1 MYIYSVRQKKGTD
14 ILLCACLLIL
24 VPEICSRA
32 DRQTDKQTDRQ
43 TDMVITIL
51 RSPIAGGVTTV
62 ASEHDSNNIPIE
74 RASQSTTTFPPPLC
88 REPFCAELHTRAVN
102 VTLLAFARAERR
114 AAPCSNRSISPARR
128 AHSSKPAAAA
138 ECGGSMMG
146 QTRVVHGSILCDPI
160 QPNPSAD

>member
-1 MYIYSVRQKKGTD
+1 
-14 ILLCACLLIL
+14 
-24 VPEICSRA
+24 
-32 DRQTDKQTDRQ
+32 
-43 TDMVITIL
+43 MVITIL

-160 QPNPSAD
+160 QPNPWVNPTHGQLWGVLRGQMSFIRSAHLRVGWQQQITSSRSETCCR